1 MIEKEI
7 YAERKYILAM
17 HNKKYIKAL
26 FYYLKWKYYERK
38 NL

>member
-7 YAERKYILAM
+7 YAER
-17 HNKKYIKAL
+17 KYIKAL